1 MQYVFPADITL
12 EEVREA
18 IAKANAR
25 LEVNAFIEADRGD
38 YVIFNYV
45 ISFPE
50 VFPVPITGDDAIDRE
65 YAILRECRGLTF
77 YKDGRIAARKL
88 NKFFNVGE
96 RPETMPSIINW
107 SLPHSIFNKEDGSM
121 ITPFWNGDELQW
133 HTKMGDTDVAK
144 LVWPVLDR
152 WIKSGHPQDYIGFAE
167 YCRILGLTPMFEF
180 CSRSQRIVV
189 DHPVD
194 RMPLL
199 AVRDNSTGLYINYET
214 LLAYGNTFNI
224 EVVGQHSS
232 SNVGDIE
239 AFLSQTAGEIG
250 IEGYIIAFED
260 GHRLKVKT
268 DEYRT
273 IHRVVSDLAS
283 EKSVVRLIVEDKID
297 DALPMLAPEDV
308 AMVTEFARLFAE
320 GISLTAATVQQ
331 LAATGKDNAEDQR
344 GFAEWVQKHVPERL
358 RPLVFRAGTGAD
370 VQEAT
375 RALISKHLGSGP
387 RLETVRD
394 LWGGHRWT
402 WGNQMGQRVA
412 DE

>member
-1 MQYVFPADITL
+1 MQYIFPADITL
-12 EEVREA
+12 DEVREA

-25 LEVNAFIEADRGD
+25 LEVNTFIEADRGD

-50 VFPVPITGDDAIDRE
+50 VFPLPITGDEALDRE

-77 YKDGRIAARKL
+77 YKDGRIAGRKFH
-88 NKFFNVGE
+88 KFFNVGE
-96 RPETMPSIINW
+96 RPET
-107 SLPHSIFNKEDGSM
+107 LPAAIDWTTQHSIFDKEDGSM
-121 ITPFWNGDELQW
+121 ITPFWNGDDLQW

-152 WIKSGHPQDYIGFAE
+152 WIRSGKPADYIGFAQ
-167 YCRILGLTPMFEF
+167 YCRIQGLTPMFEF

-189 DHPVD
+189 DHPID

-199 AVRDNSTGLYINYET
+199 AVRDNSTGLYLNYET
-214 LLAYGNTFNI
+214 LLAYGNTFSI
-224 EVVGQHSS
+224 EIVKQHPVDS
-232 SNVGDIE
+232 IE
-239 AFLSQTAGEIG
+239 DADMFLADTAGLLG
-250 IEGYIIAFED
+250 IEGFVIAFE
-260 GHRLKVKT
+260 GGQRYKVKT

-283 EKSVVRLIVEDKID
+283 EKSVVRLLVEDKLD

-308 AMVTEFARLFAE
+308 AMVTEFSRLFAE
-320 GISLTAATVQQ
+320 GIGLTSATVQQ
-331 LAATGKDNAEDQR
+331 MAATGKAATEDQR

>member
-12 EEVREA
+12 DEVREA
-18 IAKANAR
+18 IARANAR
-25 LEVNAFIEADRGD
+25 LDVNTFIEADRGD

-50 VFPVPITGDDAIDRE
+50 VFPLPLTGDAALDRE

-77 YKDGRIAARKL
+77 YKDGRIAARKFH
-88 NKFFNVGE
+88 KFFNVGE
-96 RPETMPSIINW
+96 RPETLPSAIDW
-107 SLPHSIFNKEDGSM
+107 TTQHSIFDKEDGSM
-121 ITPFWNGDELQW
+121 ITPFWNGDDLQW

-152 WIKSGHPQDYIGFAE
+152 WIKMGVPADYIGFAE
-167 YCRILGLTPMFEF
+167 YCRIQGLTPMFEF

-199 AVRDNSTGLYINYET
+199 AVRDNVSGLYLNYET
-214 LLAYGNTFNI
+214 LLAYGETFKI
-224 EVVGQHSS
+224 EIVKQHPLTS
-232 SNVGDIE
+232 IE
-239 AFLSQTAGEIG
+239 DADMFLSDTAGLLG
-250 IEGYIIAFED
+250 IEGFIIAFE
-260 GHRLKVKT
+260 GGARYKVKT

-283 EKSVVRLIVEDKID
+283 EKSVVRLLVEDKLD
-297 DALPMLAPEDV
+297 DALPMLSPEDV
-308 AMVTEFARLFAE
+308 EMVQEFARRFAE
-320 GISLTAATVQQ
+320 GIEKTVSTVTEMASAGRAAT
-331 LAATGKDNAEDQR
+331 EDQR
-344 GFAEWVQKHVPERL
+344 AFAGWVQTQVPDRL
-358 RPLVFRAGTGAD
+358 RPLVFRVGNGDLT
-370 VQEAT
+370 EAV
-375 RALISKHLGSGP
+375 RSLISKHLGSGP

-394 LWGGHRWT
+394 LWGGHRWE